1 MGKSASDLVTL
12 VRQKCSV
19 ENSQVVTD
27 AEIVSY
33 LNEALRALFDLVIA
47 VDSSYYERTRDY
59 TLASSPT
66 GAVASLPGDIYKLR
80 AVLRYPDTTRE
91 YPTFLVPMAERRMG
105 KIGYT
110 LDGDRITIVPWS
122 IAGDGPWRVVYTPKA
137 PQFRTF
143 TVKLCTAAALSSY
156 TATGAGP
163 GKTLTSTA
171 LVQLTIDGVNA
182 NVNDIVLVNT
192 SGVSGGA
199 SQDCGIYRVQ
209 SGGSG
214 GGSQWAL
221 IRVPYYDEASEI
233 QLGDLFSVTAG
244 STLANTFQALQPLAF
259 ASVWSNLSVVDTD
272 KLTIFATTSTLPL
285 TELDV
290 TLDNFD
296 EYVTNKTALAIF
308 AKRQMDPGLVPALFA
323 AAENRVKGMAMG
335 RTAEPEQAPIMW
347 RGRRRYSPYDDYDE
361 TW

>member
-12 VRQKCSV
+12 VRQKCSI
-19 ENSQVVTD
+19 ENSQVATD

-80 AVLRYPDTTRE
+80 TVLRYPDTTRE

-143 TVKLCTAAALSSY
+143 TVTYCTAATLPGYSASGS
-156 TATGAGP
+156 GA
-163 GKTLTSTA
+163 GKTLTGGA
-171 LVQLTIDGVNA
+171 NAILAVDGTNVA
-182 NVNDIVLVNT
+182 NGDIVLVNT
-192 SGVSGGA
+192 VGA
-199 SQDCGIYRVQ
+199 HAATDTGMYFVVDRGSVVPGSPYILQRVR
-209 SGGSG
+209 S
-214 GGSQWAL
+214 
-221 IRVPYYDEASEI
+221 YDDSAEI
-233 QLGDLFSVTAG
+233 QNGDLFSIAAG
-244 STLANTFQALQPLAF
+244 STLANTRQAVQQAGLQVWTSTSVIDVDPLPI
-259 ASVWSNLSVVDTD
+259 S
-272 KLTIFATTSTLPL
+272 ATTSTLPL

-296 EYVTNKTALAIF
+296 EYVTNKAALAIF
-308 AKRQMDPGLVPALFA
+308 AKRQMDPGLVPGLFA
-323 AAENRVKGMAMG
+323 AAENRVKGMAQG

>member
-33 LNEALRALFDLVIA
+33 LNEGLRALFDLVIA

-66 GAVASLPGDIYKLR
+66 GAVAALPGDIYKLR
-80 AVLRYPDTTRE
+80 AVLRYPETTRE

-143 TVKLCTAAALSSY
+143 TVDLCTAGTLGTY
-156 TATGAGP
+156 TAVGAGP
-163 GKTLTSTA
+163 TKQLIGNTSDA
-171 LVQLTIDGVNA
+171 VVDGVTVNA
-182 NVNDIVLVNT
+182 FHVVLVNNA
-192 SGVSGGA
+192 GVSSLRDTGLYVRLGQNPWVLQRLP
-199 SQDCGIYRVQ
+199 S
-209 SGGSG
+209 
-214 GGSQWAL
+214 
-221 IRVPYYDEASEI
+221 YDDSTDI
-233 QLGDLFSVTAG
+233 QAGDLFSITSG
-244 STLANTFQALQPLAF
+244 STLAGTKQATAIQTLSGISP
-259 ASVWSNLSVVDTD
+259 WSSLSTIDVDF
-272 KLTIFATTSTLPL
+272 LSILATTSTLPL
-285 TELDV
+285 TQLDV

-296 EYVTNKTALAIF
+296 EYVTNKAALAIF
-308 AKRQMDPGLVPALFA
+308 AKRQMDPGLVPGLFA